1 MLRREALLILTG
13 ASAALRA
20 EIKALT
26 HAELDKLLQDRKNLF
41 FLDVREP
48 DEIKQNGS
56 IEGYVNIPV
65 GQLDARMSEIPKD
78 KLIVTACARGR
89 RATTVATKLEKAGY
103 RVAGACGLADY
114 KGKKV
119 YPKN

>member
-1 MLRREALLILTG
+1 MLRRELLFG
-13 ASAALRA
+13 FAGVAALWG

-26 HAELDKLLQDRKNLF
+26 HAELDKLLEDRNKVF

-56 IEGYVNIPV
+56 IEGYVNIPM

-78 KLIVTACARGR
+78 KLIITACARGR
-89 RATTVATKLEKAGY
+89 RATTAATKLEKAGY
-103 RVAGACGLADY
+103 RVAGACGLNDY

-119 YPKN
+119 YPK